1 MLILSSCSSTKRAPP
16 DPRLSVHAMRTKRI
30 DPFAREWV
38 KRVSTAPAVTRADN
52 LYGGPGIAAALAAA
66 KRLSCPAYFVSAGMS
81 LIPASRRLPSYDLSV
96 SHPASCPPAVATG
109 VATAADW
116 WRALNAALGK
126 EAPIASLVRRS
137 KETVLVALPEAYVC
151 MVSDD
156 LMSLSPLQREKLRL
170 IVAKNTRLPEDLE
183 HCAIRYDDRLAGL
196 TDAPGGANAYFAQRA
211 LGHFAGLLVRH
222 RMRSADIATHRDWV
236 QADLLKAEPVMHP
249 KRAQQSDVDIVRW
262 IRAMDRVQLRS
273 VSALLKRFREDGL
286 ACEQKRFRNLVELS
300 RKAKK

>member
-1 MLILSSCSSTKRAPP
+1 MLILSSCSSTKLSPL
-16 DPRLSVHAMRTKRI
+16 DPRLSAQTMRTKRI

-38 KRVSTAPAVTRADN
+38 KRVSTAPAVARAAD

-109 VATAADW
+109 AATPADW
-116 WRALNAALGK
+116 WRALNAAMGR

-137 KETVLVALPEAYVC
+137 KEIVLLALPEAYVR

-156 LMSLSPLQREKLRL
+156 LMSLSPVQREKLRL

-183 HCAIRYDDRLAGL
+183 HCAIRYDGRLAGL
-196 TDAPGGANAYFAQRA
+196 ADAPRGANAYFSQRA

-222 RMRSADIATHRDWV
+222 RLRPADIATHRNWV
-236 QADLLKAEPVMHP
+236 QADLSRAEQVMLP
-249 KRAQQSDVDIVRW
+249 KRAQQSDADVARW
-262 IRAMDRVQLRS
+262 IQTADRAQIRS
-273 VSALLKRFREDGL
+273 VSALLKRLREDGL
-286 ACEQKRFRNLVELS
+286 ACEQKRLRSIVELS
-300 RKAKK
+300 RKTKR

>member
-1 MLILSSCSSTKRAPP
+1 MLIISSCSSTKRSPI
-16 DPRLSVHAMRTKRI
+16 DPRLTAWAVRTKRI

-38 KRVSTAPAVTRADN
+38 KRVSTAPAAARAAD
-52 LYGGPGIAAALAAA
+52 LYGGPGVAAALAAA

-81 LIPASRRLPSYDLSV
+81 LVPASRRLPSYDLSV

-109 VATAADW
+109 GATAADW
-116 WRALNAALGK
+116 WRALNAALGR

-137 KETVLVALPEAYVC
+137 KEAVLIALPEAYVR

-156 LMSLSPLQREKLRL
+156 LMSLSPLQQGKLRL
-170 IVAKNTRLPEDLE
+170 IVAKNTRLPKDLE

-196 TDAPGGANAYFAQRA
+196 ADAPRGANAYFAQRA

-236 QADLLKAEPVMHP
+236 QADLSKAEQVMST
-249 KRAQQSDVDIVRW
+249 KRAQQSDADATRW
-262 IRAMDRVQLRS
+262 IQAADRVQIRS

-300 RKAKK
+300 RKTKV